1 MDVMVTVYLQNLSA
15 RMERDAQ
22 RPALRNPDG
31 FFPEHEM
38 AMPDPIGIWAVRF
51 FSSVG
56 DWTSD
61 LWAAIRAMT
70 SRRAPGSQPAP
81 TTRSQG

>member
-1 MDVMVTVYLQNLSA
+1 MDTVYLQNLSA

-22 RPALRNPDG
+22 LPALRNPDG
-31 FFPEHEM
+31 FFTEHEVP
-38 AMPDPIGIWAVRF
+38 MPDPIGIWAVRF

-56 DWTSD
+56 DWASD
-61 LWAAIRAMT
+61 RWAAIRTVT